1 MIKLEALENFSLER
15 FKEVKNIKRA
25 SKDTFGMIIKGD
37 VFECE
42 KGLADYLLGA
52 NPLNRPVVKVIEV
65 EPEIIN
71 KDNVSEKLD
80 EALEKLKNEE
90 LVETIPVVN
99 KNGVIVDTVVKDKQT
114 KKKKHS
120 KK

>member
-25 SKDTFGMIIKGD
+25 GKDTFGMIIKGD

-65 EPEIIN
+65 VPEKI
-71 KDNVSEKLD
+71 KDISPKDTKAESENIKPLNEEKL
-80 EALEKLKNEE
+80 EKVKKQIEKHIQVSKN
-90 LVETIPVVN
+90 
-99 KNGVIVDTVVKDKQT
+99 
-114 KKKKHS
+114 KKKKPS